1 MPVNRHALRVIR
13 ERSGLTLSALALLAG
28 VSQPHL
34 SNIERGRR
42 QASPALLLRLAESLK
57 VPVVALITE
66 TEAIPDEGRARQVG
80 QGVGGVMTLEGAT
93 LSEAHHLRYL
103 RFT

>member
-28 VSQPHL
+28 ISQPHL

-57 VPVVALITE
+57 VPVVALL
-66 TEAIPDEGRARQVG
+66 TEAEAPPDEGRARRVG
-80 QGVGGVMTLEGAT
+80 HGVAGMMTLDAAT
-93 LSEAHHLRYL
+93 LADTHQFLHLRL
-103 RFT
+103 N